1 MATEYL
7 TSAEVLPILRVS
19 KQTLG
24 RWAREGTIP
33 AYRLGRQLRFP
44 KEEFEAWL
52 QAQRADRV
60 APASPPTPPHAG
72 GNQGGPQT
80 RSLLEFEGVGAE
92 IWGGVDAQEYV
103 NELRKEWDHR
113 P

>member
-60 APASPPTPPHAG
+60 TPAPLQAPR
-72 GNQGGPQT
+72 T

>member
-7 TSAEVLPILRVS
+7 TSAEILPILRVS

-24 RWAREGTIP
+24 RWARAGTIP

-52 QAQRADRV
+52 EAQRADRV
-60 APASPPTPPHAG
+60 TPEPPKS
-72 GNQGGPQT
+72 PQT

>member
-7 TSAEVLPILRVS
+7 TSAEVLPILRIS

-44 KEEFEAWL
+44 KAEFEAWL

-60 APASPPTPPHAG
+60 APAP
-72 GNQGGPQT
+72 QVPQT
-80 RSLLEFEGVGAE
+80 RSLLEFEGVRAE

>member
-1 MATEYL
+1 MSTKFL
-7 TSAEVLPILRVS
+7 TSAEVLSILRVS

-44 KEEFEAWL
+44 QEEFEAWL

-60 APASPPTPPHAG
+60 PPDAHPAPP
-72 GNQGGPQT
+72 T

-103 NELRKEWDHR
+103 HDLRKEWDQR

>member
-1 MATEYL
+1 MASEYL
-7 TSAEVLPILRVS
+7 TSAEVLSILRVS

-52 QAQRADRV
+52 QAHRADRV
-60 APASPPTPPHAG
+60 TASGAVPPGASR
-72 GNQGGPQT
+72 T

-92 IWGGVDAQEYV
+92 IWGNVDAQEYV